1 MKKKIIRNIILV
13 VFVSAVMY
21 SLIVSRPKNITIEVD
36 GVIIEHKST
45 CGNIK
50 EVIDE
55 LNINL
60 NKEDKINYSLESKV
74 KNNQNIVI
82 NRINK
87 KEEEVIE
94 KIDFNEVVVKDYKSA
109 MGEIK
114 VISEGVQGENK
125 KIYTVTYEDG
135 KEVERVLKSEEIIQ
149 EPLDKIV
156 SEGIFDENSLT
167 VCVNKN
173 RTLSSDYKPEDLV
186 LPNVRTM
193 NSKNS
198 LYMREEAAR
207 ALEDLFNAAEEEGL
221 YLYAVS
227 GYRSY
232 RTQKSIYNPY
242 SGYSA
247 PPGASEHQLGLAMD
261 ITLAEYGG
269 KLYVKFGQSEE
280 GVWVKENAHKYGF
293 IIRYLEGKE
302 DITGYNYEPW
312 HLRYL
317 GINLATELY
326 ERGITLE
333 EYYGEY

>member
-1 MKKKIIRNIILV
+1 MHLSV
-13 VFVSAVMY
+13 HS
-21 SLIVSRPKNITIEVD
+21 SITYNSHDLEAIQAPTNRRTD
-36 GVIIEHKST
+36 
-45 CGNIK
+45 
-50 EVIDE
+50 
-55 LNINL
+55 
-60 NKEDKINYSLESKV
+60 KED
-74 KNNQNIVI
+74 
-82 NRINK
+82 
-87 KEEEVIE
+87 
-94 KIDFNEVVVKDYKSA
+94 A
-109 MGEIK
+109 
-114 VISEGVQGENK
+114 
-125 KIYTVTYEDG
+125 IY
-135 KEVERVLKSEEIIQ
+135 
-149 EPLDKIV
+149 KIV
-156 SEGIFDENSLT
+156 AQGSFDVNSLT

-207 ALEDLFNAAEEEGL
+207 ALEALFNAAEEEGL